1 MTEFYTIF
9 ARKYFYDFLAG
20 GGGQLPLLPV
30 SYAYASPIGVVVSHH
45 KLIIGKQR
53 T

>member
-30 SYAYASPIGVVVSHH
+30 SYVYSPIGVVVSHH
-45 KLIIGKQR
+45 ELIIGKQR